1 MLTLYTT
8 PLSANG
14 RKVLAVRHHLGVGA
28 EVVSV
33 NVYAGEGRTPEHL
46 ARHPWGRIPVLVDGD
61 LVLWESNAI
70 LVYLSDAYGDGRLL
84 GDEPRARADVMR
96 WLFFESSAWQPAFVP
111 VLAEFVGS
119 RLLAGRAPSDPA
131 RVDWHDARLRE
142 TLAGVDTHLADRAFL
157 AGEALT
163 LADFSLA
170 GMMMYVRPAAFPF
183 EAYPHLAAW
192 LGRVERTEAWR
203 ATASDPWRAPEE

>member
-14 RKVLAVRHHLGVGA
+14 RKALAVRHHLGVGA

-119 RLLAGRAPSDPA
+119 RLLAGRTPSDP
-131 RVDWHDARLRE
+131 RLVDWSDARLRE
-142 TLAGVDTHLADRAFL
+142 NLAGVDAHLAERPFL
-157 AGEALT
+157 VGDALT
-163 LADFSLA
+163 LADFSVA
-170 GMMMYVRPAAFPF
+170 GMMTYVRPAGFPC

-192 LGRVERTEAWR
+192 YERIEATAAWR
-203 ATASDPWRAPEE
+203 ETAAGPWRARAE